1 MNGYVPPAPGS
12 MTGKLCLVTGAT
24 GGMGRVITT
33 ELARAGATVAVVCR
47 DRSRGEELRR
57 AVEVEVG
64 ADRVEVLVGDL
75 SRQADVRQVAARFL
89 ARHDRLHVLVNNAG
103 AHFPEQRLG
112 PDGVELHLAVNHL
125 AGFLL
130 TDLLLPALRTGA
142 PARIVN
148 VVSHALTDTRLVKI
162 RRTPRPAT
170 ISPDGL
176 GEIDDAGPMQVYG
189 RSKLAAL
196 MCGYLLAD
204 QLTDTGVTVTALH
217 PGQVDTG
224 IVNAVSPRLVAPVLP
239 VVRRFLLTPSQG
251 AEPAIRLATDPAVE
265 GVTGLY
271 YRRHRQCATPPA
283 SYDRRLQE
291 QVWAASERLV
301 NAAPP
306 DR

>member
-1 MNGYVPPAPGS
+1 MNGYTPPAPGS
-12 MTGKLCLVTGAT
+12 MTGKVCLVTGAT

-33 ELARAGATVAVVCR
+33 ELARAGATVVVVCR
-47 DRSRGEELRR
+47 DRARGEELRR
-57 AVEVEVG
+57 AVEAGTG

-89 ARHDRLHVLVNNAG
+89 DRHDQLHVLVNNAG
-103 AHFPEQRLG
+103 AHFPAPRLG

-130 TDLLLPALRTGA
+130 TDLLLPALRAGA
-142 PARIVN
+142 PARIVT
-148 VVSHALTDTRLVKI
+148 VVSHALADTRLVKI

-176 GEIDDAGPMQVYG
+176 GEIDDATPMQVYG

-204 QLTDTGVTVTALH
+204 RLAGTGVTVTALH

-224 IVNAVSPRLVAPVLP
+224 IVVAVAPSLVAPVLP
-239 VVRRFLLTPSQG
+239 LIRRFLLTPAQG
-251 AEPAIRLATDPAVE
+251 AEPAIRLAADPAVE
-265 GVTGLY
+265 GVTGVY
-271 YRRHRQCATPPA
+271 YLRHRQCATPPA

-291 QVWAASERLV
+291 QVWEASERLV
-301 NAAPP
+301 DTVSP